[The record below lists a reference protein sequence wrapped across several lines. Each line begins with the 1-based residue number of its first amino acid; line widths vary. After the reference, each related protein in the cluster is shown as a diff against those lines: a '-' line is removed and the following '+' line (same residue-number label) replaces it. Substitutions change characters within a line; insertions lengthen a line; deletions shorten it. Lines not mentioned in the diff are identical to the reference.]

1 MGPNQWLVASLLLGF
16 FSASLPA
23 EPSLAIGKPTIVQLS
38 STKDGLLAKSPSQR
52 LVDKAHE
59 KEKKGDRQGALRDLE
74 EALQADP
81 RNFWA
86 YMSRGVI
93 WLQMESYQRAIADAT
108 QAIALNPR
116 NPDNWSP
123 YNLRA
128 MAHLL
133 LKEYEAAA
141 QDWEKARQFNLP
153 RELLHVNLYSRG
165 DALRLAGDLPGAIAE
180 CTKSIQLLPT
190 AEAYDNRGMAYS
202 QKGDKDLALADFR
215 AAARGFG
222 SKQDFA
228 NLDTVIL
235 RLLGLQAAMA
245 GVGIY
250 APRSWQFP
258 AVIESART
266 LSPRNLEGRTFD
278 QSGLAYPLEQLDSLP
293 VASLPDSELQK
304 YADIVTHAFPD
315 AAFLRQVSVKGCGD
329 ILAEEL
335 NTTALANMA
344 YISLQAKFLPN
355 RAEAASCLK
364 EFQDVWRQRRD
375 R

>member
-1 MGPNQWLVASLLLGF
+1 MGINQWMTASLWVGF
-16 FSASLPA
+16 IPSLFSGV
-23 EPSLAIGKPTIVQLS
+23 PSLATGRPAIVQLR
-38 STKDGLLAKSPSQR
+38 STERGLLPQSPSQR
-52 LVDKAHE
+52 LVDQAND

-86 YMSRGVI
+86 YVARGFI
-93 WLQMESYQRAIADAT
+93 RMQMENYQSAIADAT
-108 QAIALNPR
+108 QAIELNPG

-123 YNLRA
+123 YNIRG

-133 LKEYEAAA
+133 LKQYEAAA
-141 QDWEKARQFNLP
+141 QDWDKARQFKLP
-153 RELLHVNLYSRG
+153 REFLHVNLYSRG

-180 CTKSIQLLPT
+180 CTKSLQLFPT
-190 AEAYDNRGMAYS
+190 PEAYDNRGMAYS

-215 AAARGFG
+215 SAARGFG
-222 SKQDFA
+222 TREDYV
-228 NLDTVIL
+228 NLDTVIQ
-235 RLLGLQAAMA
+235 RLLGLQAEMA
-245 GVGIY
+245 GVGLP

-266 LSPRNLEGRTFD
+266 LSPRNLEGRAFD
-278 QSGLAYPLEQLDSLP
+278 QSGLAYPLEQLVSLQ
-293 VASLPDSELQK
+293 VEGLTASELQK

-315 AAFLRQVSVKGCGD
+315 AAFLRAVSFKGCGD
-329 ILAEEL
+329 VSADEL
-335 NTTALANMA
+335 NPTALANAA
-344 YISLQAKFLPN
+344 YISLQAKIPTN

-364 EFQDVWRQRRD
+364 QLQDVWRRRGE